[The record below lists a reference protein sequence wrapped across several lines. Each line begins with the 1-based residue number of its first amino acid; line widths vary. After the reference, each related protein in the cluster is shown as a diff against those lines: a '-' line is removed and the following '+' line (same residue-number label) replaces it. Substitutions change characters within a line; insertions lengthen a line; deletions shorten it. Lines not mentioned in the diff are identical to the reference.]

1 MTFHV
6 GLGLGLGLGLADPK
20 LTPFPNPPLQARLL
34 ELLLVANE
42 EFAQAEARCAK
53 AEANEKKVREEGR
66 RILMDRG
73 AAELMALAVEAS
85 MCMSAIYTI

>member
-1 MTFHV
+1 MAGDHFD
-6 GLGLGLGLGLADPK
+6 AKDIQ
-20 LTPFPNPPLQARLL
+20 FDQARLL